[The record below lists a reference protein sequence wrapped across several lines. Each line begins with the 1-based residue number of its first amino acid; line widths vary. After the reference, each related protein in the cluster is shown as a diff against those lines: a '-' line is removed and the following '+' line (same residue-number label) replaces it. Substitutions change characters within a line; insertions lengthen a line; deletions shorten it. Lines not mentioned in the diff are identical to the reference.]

1 MYWHEVDFSRIQKKD
16 GRAGRQSFTYDGKPF
31 RFQIPAGLCVWGL
44 SEYNS
49 LSLETDEEFRTWF
62 QELEEAIG
70 TPEPFSSN
78 MRDDLLRIKLDEY
91 TQVFDSNRQLDLTE
105 RIEGAFRGHVLK
117 CIMEVSGM
125 YYFNG
130 TYGLTC
136 KIYQMLVEDQ
146 HEPVDECAFILPP
159 PAS

>member
-1 MYWHEVDFSRIQKKD
+1 MYWHEVDFSLIQKKD

-49 LSLETDEEFRTWF
+49 LSLETTDEFRTWF

-78 MRDDLLRIKLDEY
+78 LREDLLRIKIDDY
-91 TQVFDSNRQLDLTE
+91 TQVFDSERRLDLTE
-105 RIEGAFRGHVLK
+105 RREGSFRDCVLK

>member
-1 MYWHEVDFSRIQKKD
+1 MFWHEVDFSQIEKKD
-16 GRAGRQSFTYDGKPF
+16 GRTGRQSFTYSGKPF
-31 RFQIPAGLCVWGL
+31 RFQIPTGRCVWGL

-49 LSLETDEEFRTWF
+49 LSLDTTEEFREWF
-62 QELEEAIG
+62 GSLEDAIG
-70 TPEPFSSN
+70 KPEPFSSN
-78 MRDDLLRIKLDEY
+78 IRDELLRIKVDDY
-91 TQVFDSNRQLDLTE
+91 TQVFDSERRLDLSE
-105 RIEGAFRGHVLK
+105 RREGSFRDCVLK

-136 KIYQMLVEDQ
+136 RIYQMLVEDQ
-146 HEPVDECAFILPP
+146 SEPECSFMLPS